1 MENKNNK
8 LNTIFNITDKNISK
22 YETLNDVKAKFYMR
36 MNTGLVSLFLSNELS
51 ENIYTID
58 DISKE
63 KIKYAKC
70 EHKFDVVTK
79 QIRGADESFTCIYTC
94 EKCGFIYTAN

>member
-1 MENKNNK
+1 MQNNK
-8 LNTIFNITDKNISK
+8 LNTIFNITDPSLSK
-22 YETLNDVKAKFYMR
+22 YDTLNDVKPKFYMR

-51 ENIYTID
+51 ENIYIIN

-63 KIKYAKC
+63 KIKLEKC
-70 EHKFDVVTK
+70 EHKFNVITK

-94 EKCGFIYTAN
+94 EKCGFVYTAN